1 MRLPPDEPV
10 ESFEPLAVPP
20 FLEAAVSPLDM
31 SIVPPLDDKD
41 VPGVPWP
48 VLPLVET
55 DPSPLE
61 VSVVAPLDNEE
72 VPVVPLPAKL
82 TPQRFDGHGSSGSRL
97 SGSSP
102 TIGFWESL
110 AAGEEEGAGGPL
122 EMPGSS
128 SSGFF
133 PMRRHIC
140 AVKRP

>member
-1 MRLPPDEPV
+1 VREPPDEPV
-10 ESFEPLAVPP
+10 ESVPP
-20 FLEAAVSPLDM
+20 LLEAAVSPLNM
-31 SIVPPLDDKD
+31 SIVPPLGDKD
-41 VPGVPWP
+41 VPGGSWP
-48 VLPLVET
+48 ALPLVET
-55 DPSPLE
+55 DPFPVE
-61 VSVVAPLDNEE
+61 VSVMVPLDNEE

-82 TPQRFDGHGSSGSRL
+82 AAQRFDGHGSSGSRL

-122 EMPGSS
+122 GMPGFS

-133 PMRRHIC
+133 SMRRHIC